1 MRDKLITFS
10 SENNSITKKDIC
22 NQIIHMISSST
33 GCAVVLITY
42 SWRENDYNI
51 SYIDLIKL
59 DWFYVFIYG
68 FIGYNIRDTYKISF
82 TSICSKKNQTIKN
95 INFFLLVLYIYLF
108 LKCPLIMNKVNY
120 QNN

>member
-22 NQIIHMISSST
+22 NQIIHIISSST
-33 GCAVVLITY
+33 GCAAVLITY

-68 FIGYNIRDTYKISF
+68 FIGYNIRTLTK
-82 TSICSKKNQTIKN
+82 
-95 INFFLLVLYIYLF
+95 FLLHRYVQKKI
-108 LKCPLIMNKVNY
+108 K
-120 QNN
+120 Q